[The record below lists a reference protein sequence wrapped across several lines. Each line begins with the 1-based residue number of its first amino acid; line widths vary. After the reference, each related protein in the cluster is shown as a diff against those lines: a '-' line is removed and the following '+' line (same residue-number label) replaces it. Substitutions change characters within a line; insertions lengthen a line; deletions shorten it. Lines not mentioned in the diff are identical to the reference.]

1 MIRITDIH
9 LVDKYMDQVEDI
21 LIDNGKILAIGKE
34 KIEAIIQSRALV
46 EVAEK
51 ELLPTEESQQKV
63 NTVLVWEGKGK
74 YLSPSFVD
82 LHFHL
87 RNPGQE
93 HKQTFEEA
101 SQAAIRGG
109 YTKVVAMANTVPI
122 VDSIERI
129 EMVENGMNNLPL
141 KVIQTAAVS
150 VDLRGQEVVDFKKLR
165 EKTFIFSDDGRNV
178 DRADIMEQALIKSKE
193 LDFIIMDHDEPE
205 TQMVIRNIELA
216 KKTQGRIHF
225 CHISKKESIDA
236 IVVAKKEQKNITF
249 EVSPHHIFS
258 TNLDYRVNPPIG
270 NEEDQEAILRAIQ
283 QGQVDAIATDHAPHT
298 QEDKAKGAPG
308 IVTIETAFS
317 MVRKIFSD
325 HGISLQTQITL
336 MSNNPSEILGVDNR
350 LAEGAE
356 ANLVI
361 YSDQETRIDSSRF
374 ATRSKNTPFD
384 GWESRGKVE
393 YTIVEGRVYTNL

>member
-51 ELLPTEESQQKV
+51 ELLPTEESQQKD

-150 VDLRGQEVVDFKKLR
+150 VDLRGQEVVDFEKLR

-236 IVVAKKEQKNITF
+236 IVKAKKEQKNITF

-270 NEEDQEAILRAIQ
+270 NEEDQKAILRAIQ

>member
-21 LIDNGKILAIGKE
+21 LIDSGKILAIGKE

-46 EVAEK
+46 EVSEK
-51 ELLPTEESQQKV
+51 ELLPTEESQQKD

-150 VDLRGQEVVDFKKLR
+150 VDLRGQEVVDFEKLR

-236 IVVAKKEQKNITF
+236 IVEAKKEQKNITF

-270 NEEDQEAILRAIQ
+270 NEEDQKAILRAIQ

>member
-21 LIDNGKILAIGKE
+21 LIDSGKILAIGKE

-46 EVAEK
+46 EVSEK
-51 ELLPTEESQQKV
+51 ELLPTEESQQKD

-129 EMVENGMNNLPL
+129 EMVENSMNNLPL

-236 IVVAKKEQKNITF
+236 IVEAKKEQKNITF

-270 NEEDQEAILRAIQ
+270 NEEDQKAILRAIQ